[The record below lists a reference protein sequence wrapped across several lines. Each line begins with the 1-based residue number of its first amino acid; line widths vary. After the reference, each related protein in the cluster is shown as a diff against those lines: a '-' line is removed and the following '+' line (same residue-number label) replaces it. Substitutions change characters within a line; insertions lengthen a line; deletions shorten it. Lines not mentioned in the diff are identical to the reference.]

1 MPIHNLHSRH
11 AHYRPDHV
19 AVVFQDYRL
28 THRDFNAMANQT
40 AHALLALGLQKG
52 DKVATILDNSLE
64 LLLIYAAVAKTGLVV
79 VPLSP
84 MLRGDGLSNLIND
97 SDTLAIVTNAKV
109 APFVDEVR
117 ASLINMQPQR
127 FISIDAADNYIL
139 YSEWIADQPTT
150 KPEVVTISNDDPY
163 NIIYSS
169 GTTGL
174 PKGIV
179 HTHYIRESYCTGFAS
194 SYRIHPESVIL
205 HSGSLVFNGAFLTLM
220 PAFYLGCTYVLQ
232 PYFDVEMMMTAMQQE
247 GVTHVMLVPSQII
260 ALMARDD
267 FNATDLPSI
276 EMICT
281 VGAPLMLE
289 HKRELVRRFPNRL
302 YELYGL
308 TEGFVTVLDRDDYPN
323 KTGSVGVP
331 PPFYEM
337 RIVDDEGVDVEPR
350 EIGEIVGRGP
360 ITMLGYYK
368 RPDLTAQALQDGWLF
383 TGDLGY
389 VDEDGFLYLVDR
401 KKDLIISGGVNVYPR
416 DIEEIAVQHPA
427 VLEAAVFGVSDD
439 KWGETPVAAVV
450 LRPGATDTR
459 DEVAAWI
466 NERVQARYQ
475 KVSDVMIMTEFPRS
489 VAGKTL
495 RRLLRGNY
503 TDDRPSRDHMAE

>member
-1 MPIHNLHSRH
+1 MPIHNLYSRH
-11 AHYRPDHV
+11 ARYRPDHL
-19 AVVFQDYRL
+19 AIVFEDQRL
-28 THRDFNAMANQT
+28 THAQFNAKINQT
-40 AHALLALGLQKG
+40 AHALLSLGLHKG
-52 DKVATILDNSLE
+52 DKVATILENSLE
-64 LLLIYAAVAKTGLVV
+64 LLLVYNAVAKTGMVV

-84 MLRGDGLSNLIND
+84 LLRGEGLSNLIND
-97 SDTLAIVTNAKV
+97 SDTAAIVTQSKA
-109 APFVDEVR
+109 APYVDEVR
-117 ASLINMQPQR
+117 AALVNLQADR
-127 FISIDAADNYIL
+127 YISIDPADGYRSFADWVADMPT
-139 YSEWIADQPTT
+139 SEP
-150 KPEVVTISNDDPY
+150 PEAHIHNDDPY

-169 GTTGL
+169 GTTGM

-232 PYFDVEMMMTAMQQE
+232 PYFDVDKMIAAMRSEQ
-247 GVTHVMLVPSQII
+247 VTHVMLVPSQII
-260 ALMARDD
+260 ALMARDE
-267 FNATDLPSI
+267 FNAHDLPSI

-289 HKRELVRRFPNRL
+289 HKQRLIERFPNRL

-308 TEGFVTVLDRDDYPN
+308 TEGFVTVLDRDDYPH

-337 RIVDDEGVDVEPR
+337 RIVDDRGEDVGPN

-360 ITMLGYYK
+360 ITMPGYYK
-368 RPDLTAQALQDGWLF
+368 RPDLTEQALRDGWLF

-389 VDEDGFLYLVDR
+389 VDDDGFLYLVDR

-416 DIEEIAVQHPA
+416 DIEEIAVQHPSI
-427 VLEAAVFGVSDD
+427 LEAAVFGVSDER
-439 KWGETPVAAVV
+439 WGETPVAAVV
-450 LRPGATDTR
+450 LVPGATETA
-459 DEVAAWI
+459 EQIAAWI

-475 KVSDVMIMTEFPRS
+475 KVADVMIMTTFPRS

-503 TDDRPSRDHMAE
+503 LEGSTRDHMME